1 MSVTQTTEH
10 TPMRETIYV
19 FSNIHVEK
27 DVHAHGLKQQS
38 LLCQCADAQQQRAAM
53 SGVGVGDWGGVSWSD
68 SVTAASTAAV
78 THATPPPPPTP
89 PPTTSAGFTGG

>member
-1 MSVTQTTEH
+1 MW
-10 TPMRETIYV
+10 
-19 FSNIHVEK
+19 EK

-38 LLCQCADAQQQRAAM
+38 PLCQCADAQQQRAAM

-78 THATPPPPPTP
+78 THATPPTP
-89 PPTTSAGFTGG
+89 HTTTNHLCMVHRGLIN